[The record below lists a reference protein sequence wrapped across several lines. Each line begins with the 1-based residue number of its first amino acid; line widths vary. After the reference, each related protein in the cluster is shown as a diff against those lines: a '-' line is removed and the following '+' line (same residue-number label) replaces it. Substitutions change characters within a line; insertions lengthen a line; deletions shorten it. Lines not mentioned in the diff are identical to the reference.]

1 MLTIIGYGAMARAI
15 IEGLSEAKI
24 AVEVVGRDEKKL
36 EEIRYLYPVKT
47 KILEDMDITGKNVL
61 LAVKPY
67 ALEDVAK
74 KLHGEANVLLSILAG
89 TPISS
94 LRQIKAR
101 SYIRAMPNIAAAKR
115 ASTTSLTGDEEAK
128 EYALKIFGQIG
139 RTVWLG
145 SERELDIATAIAGSG
160 PAFLAMVAEALGDG
174 GVACG
179 LKREDAMRLVEGLF
193 FSFSSIA
200 DEHPAIIKDKV
211 MSPAGTTA
219 AGIKALEDR
228 GVRAAFMEAIAKA
241 FERANSSK

>member
-47 KILEDMDITGKNVL
+47 KILEDMDITGKNIL